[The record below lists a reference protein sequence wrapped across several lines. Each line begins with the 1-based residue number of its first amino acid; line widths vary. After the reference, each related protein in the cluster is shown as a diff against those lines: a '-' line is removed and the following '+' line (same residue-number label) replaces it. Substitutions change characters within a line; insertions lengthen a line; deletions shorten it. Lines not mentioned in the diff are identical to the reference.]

1 VTRWAL
7 LIGSVAILTAPSSI
21 HAEETGEGAA
31 LRTQST
37 YMGRTIAP
45 PMSYSGADWLIRES
59 RDAEE
64 NPRQLLKA
72 LELKP
77 GQTVC
82 DFGCGNGFYTLQ
94 MANLVGARGVV
105 YAIDI
110 QPEMLKLL
118 AERAGPRGLANVQ
131 TVLAT
136 ADDPGLGTR
145 RFDLIL
151 MVDVYHELA
160 DPAAVLKAARESLK
174 PTGRIVLAEFREE
187 DPNVPIRPLHKM
199 SIAQI
204 MRELPAN
211 GLKTVGQ
218 HDGLPWQ
225 HLLFF
230 ARDDSP
236 LKSIPVRAWVP
247 SP

>member
-1 VTRWAL
+1 VTRWPL
-7 LIGSVAILTAPSSI
+7 LFAPLAFLAAPSPI
-21 HAEETGEGAA
+21 NAQEPGEDAA
-31 LRTQST
+31 VQPPST
-37 YMGRTIAP
+37 YMGRAIAP
-45 PMSYSGADWLIRES
+45 PMSYSGADWLTRQS

-64 NPRQLLKA
+64 NPKQLLRALGVKA
-72 LELKP
+72 

-82 DFGCGNGFYTLQ
+82 DYGCGNGFYTLQ
-94 MANLVGARGVV
+94 MANLVGPRGMV
-105 YAIDI
+105 YAVDI

-118 AERAGPRGLANVQ
+118 ADRAGPRGLANVR

-136 ADDPGLGTR
+136 ADEPGLGTR

-160 DPAAVLKAARESLK
+160 DPVAVLKAARESLK
-174 PTGRIVLAEFREE
+174 PNGRIALAEFREE
-187 DPNVPIRPLHKM
+187 DPSVPILPLHRM
-199 SIAQI
+199 SLAQI

-211 GLKTVGQ
+211 GLKLVGQ

-236 LKSIPVRAWVP
+236 LKSAPVREWFQRP
-247 SP
+247 

>member
-1 VTRWAL
+1 VARWVLFLDA
-7 LIGSVAILTAPSSI
+7 VAFLAAPSSLR
-21 HAEETGEGAA
+21 AEEPRVDGAA
-31 LRTQST
+31 RQSST

-45 PMSYSGADWLIRES
+45 PMSYSGADWLTRES

-94 MANLVGARGVV
+94 MASLVGPRGLV
-105 YAIDI
+105 YAVDI
-110 QPEMLKLL
+110 QSEMLKLL
-118 AERAGPRGLANVQ
+118 AERAGPRGLANVR

-145 RFDLIL
+145 RFDIIL

-160 DPAAVLKAARESLK
+160 DPAAVLKAARASLK
-174 PTGRIVLAEFREE
+174 PRGRIALAEFRQE
-187 DPNVPIRPLHKM
+187 DPAVPILPLHKM
-199 SIAQI
+199 SIAQV

-211 GLKTVGQ
+211 GLKLVGQ

-236 LKSIPVRAWVP
+236 HMSIPVRGWAP
-247 SP
+247 QR